1 MGQRIS
7 LAHPRAIIDAIHG
20 GVLDD
25 APSVSDPRFGFEVI
39 EQCPNVPAQVLVP
52 HALWS
57 SRAAY
62 DKQAALLASLFR
74 NNFTRF
80 ADQTSEGIAAA
91 GPV

>member
-7 LAHPRAIIDAIHG
+7 LAHTRAVIDAIHG

-25 APSVSDPRFGFEVI
+25 APSASDPRFGFEVI
-39 EQCPNVPAQVLVP
+39 EQCPNVPVRMLVS

-62 DKQAALLASLFR
+62 DEQAALLASLFQD
-74 NNFTRF
+74 NFIRF
-80 ADQTSEGIAAA
+80 ADQTSEEIAAA